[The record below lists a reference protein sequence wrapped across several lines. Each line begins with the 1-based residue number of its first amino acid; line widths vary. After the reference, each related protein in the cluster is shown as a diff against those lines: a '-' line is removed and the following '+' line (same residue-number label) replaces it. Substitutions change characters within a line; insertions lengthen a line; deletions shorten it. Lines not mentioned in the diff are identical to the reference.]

1 MLFGD
6 RIKELRNLADMSQQE
21 LANRTGLSLR
31 SIQNYESNQRYPKD
45 VAILNKLCAALG
57 TTIEE
62 LMKEEDQFIL
72 EAASKFGSRG
82 KNDAEKLIEEV
93 GGLFAGGELNEE
105 DKDKV
110 FRAITE
116 KRKII
121 IKSTLPKNTKRTAS
135 RMNSHCPF
143 FGIVCLLYLL
153 CWGR

>member
-6 RIKELRNLADMSQQE
+6 KIKELRTSAGMSQQE
-21 LANRTGLSLR
+21 LANKAGLSLR

-45 VAILNKLCAALG
+45 VAILNKLCKALN

-62 LMKEEDQFIL
+62 LMKEEDNFIQ
-72 EAASKFGSRG
+72 EASEKYGTRG
-82 KNDAEKLIEEV
+82 KKDAQKLVDEL

-116 KRKII
+116 MYWKAKDNNKKYTPKKYRKE
-121 IKSTLPKNTKRTAS
+121 SNE
-135 RMNSHCPF
+135 
-143 FGIVCLLYLL
+143 
-153 CWGR
+153 

>member
-72 EAASKFGSRG
+72 EATSKFGSRG

-116 KRKII
+116 MYWKAKDNN
-121 IKSTLPKNTKRTAS
+121 KKYTPKKYKK
-135 RMNSHCPF
+135 NS
-143 FGIVCLLYLL
+143 GSNE
-153 CWGR
+153 

>member
-116 KRKII
+116 MYWKAKDNNRKY
-121 IKSTLPKNTKRTAS
+121 TPKKYKK
-135 RMNSHCPF
+135 NS
-143 FGIVCLLYLL
+143 GSNE
-153 CWGR
+153 

>member
-6 RIKELRNLADMSQQE
+6 RIKELRGLAGMSQQE
-21 LANRTGLSLR
+21 LANKSGLSLR

-45 VAILNKLCAALG
+45 VAILNKLCKALN

-62 LMKEEDQFIL
+62 LMKEEDNFIQ
-72 EAASKFGSRG
+72 EASEKYGTRG
-82 KNDAEKLIEEV
+82 KKDAQKLVDEL

-116 KRKII
+116 MYWKAKDNNKKYTPKKYRKE
-121 IKSTLPKNTKRTAS
+121 SDE
-135 RMNSHCPF
+135 
-143 FGIVCLLYLL
+143 
-153 CWGR
+153 

>member
-6 RIKELRNLADMSQQE
+6 RIKELRSLADMSQQE

-116 KRKII
+116 MYWKAKDNN
-121 IKSTLPKNTKRTAS
+121 KKYTPKKYKK
-135 RMNSHCPF
+135 NSESNE
-143 FGIVCLLYLL
+143 
-153 CWGR
+153 

>member
-6 RIKELRNLADMSQQE
+6 RVKELRSLAGMSQQE
-21 LANRTGLSLR
+21 LANKAGLSLR

-45 VAILNKLCAALG
+45 VAILNKLCKALN

-62 LMKEEDQFIL
+62 LMKGEDNFIQ
-72 EAASKFGSRG
+72 EASEKYGTRG
-82 KNDAEKLIEEV
+82 KKDAQKLVDEI

-116 KRKII
+116 MYWRAKDNNKKYTPKKYRKD
-121 IKSTLPKNTKRTAS
+121 SDE
-135 RMNSHCPF
+135 
-143 FGIVCLLYLL
+143 
-153 CWGR
+153 

>member
-6 RIKELRNLADMSQQE
+6 RIKELRGLAGMSQQE
-21 LANRTGLSLR
+21 LANKSGLSLR

-45 VAILNKLCAALG
+45 VAILNKLCKALN

-62 LMKEEDQFIL
+62 LMKEEDNFIQ
-72 EAASKFGSRG
+72 EASEKYGTRG
-82 KNDAEKLIEEV
+82 KKDAQKLVDEI

-116 KRKII
+116 MYWRAKDNNKKYTPKKYRKE
-121 IKSTLPKNTKRTAS
+121 SDE
-135 RMNSHCPF
+135 
-143 FGIVCLLYLL
+143 
-153 CWGR
+153 

>member
-6 RIKELRNLADMSQQE
+6 RIKELRNLAEMSQQE

-45 VAILNKLCAALG
+45 VAILNKLCTALG

-116 KRKII
+116 MYWKAKDNN
-121 IKSTLPKNTKRTAS
+121 KKYTPKKYKK
-135 RMNSHCPF
+135 NSESNE
-143 FGIVCLLYLL
+143 
-153 CWGR
+153 

>member
-57 TTIEE
+57 TTIDE

-116 KRKII
+116 MYWKAKDNN
-121 IKSTLPKNTKRTAS
+121 KKYTPKKYKK
-135 RMNSHCPF
+135 NSESNE
-143 FGIVCLLYLL
+143 
-153 CWGR
+153 

>member
-45 VAILNKLCAALG
+45 VAILNKLCTALG

-116 KRKII
+116 MYWKAKDNN
-121 IKSTLPKNTKRTAS
+121 IKYTPKKYKK
-135 RMNSHCPF
+135 NSESNE
-143 FGIVCLLYLL
+143 
-153 CWGR
+153 

>member
-45 VAILNKLCAALG
+45 VAILNKLCTALG

-116 KRKII
+116 MYWKAKD
-121 IKSTLPKNTKRTAS
+121 KNKKYTPKKYKK
-135 RMNSHCPF
+135 NSDSNE
-143 FGIVCLLYLL
+143 
-153 CWGR
+153 

>member
-93 GGLFAGGELNEE
+93 GVLFAGGELNEE

-110 FRAITE
+110 FGAITE
-116 KRKII
+116 MYWKAKDNN
-121 IKSTLPKNTKRTAS
+121 KKYTPKKYKK
-135 RMNSHCPF
+135 NSESNE
-143 FGIVCLLYLL
+143 
-153 CWGR
+153 

>member
-6 RIKELRNLADMSQQE
+6 KIKELRNLEKMSQQE

-45 VAILNKLCAALG
+45 VAILNKLCSVLH

-62 LMKEEDQFIL
+62 LMQEEDNFIV
-72 EAASKFGSRG
+72 EAASKYSYRG
-82 KNDAEKLIEEV
+82 KKDAEILVEEI
-93 GGLFAGGELNEE
+93 GGLFAGGELNEQ

-116 KRKII
+116 MYWKAKDNN
-121 IKSTLPKNTKRTAS
+121 KKYTPQKHKKNSNPDA
-135 RMNSHCPF
+135 
-143 FGIVCLLYLL
+143 
-153 CWGR
+153 

>member
-93 GGLFAGGELNEE
+93 GVLFAGGELNEE

-116 KRKII
+116 MYWKAKDNNRKY
-121 IKSTLPKNTKRTAS
+121 TPKKYKK
-135 RMNSHCPF
+135 NSESNE
-143 FGIVCLLYLL
+143 
-153 CWGR
+153 

>member
-116 KRKII
+116 MYWKAKDNN
-121 IKSTLPKNTKRTAS
+121 KKYTPKKYKKHSGSNE
-135 RMNSHCPF
+135 
-143 FGIVCLLYLL
+143 
-153 CWGR
+153 

>member
-57 TTIEE
+57 TTIEA

-116 KRKII
+116 MYWKAKDNN
-121 IKSTLPKNTKRTAS
+121 KKYTPKKYKK
-135 RMNSHCPF
+135 NSESNE
-143 FGIVCLLYLL
+143 
-153 CWGR
+153 

>member
-6 RIKELRNLADMSQQE
+6 RIKELRSLADMSQQE

-116 KRKII
+116 MYWKAKDNN
-121 IKSTLPKNTKRTAS
+121 KKYTPKKYKK
-135 RMNSHCPF
+135 NS
-143 FGIVCLLYLL
+143 GSNE
-153 CWGR
+153 

>member
-6 RIKELRNLADMSQQE
+6 KIKELRTSAGMSQQE
-21 LANRTGLSLR
+21 LANKAGLSLR

-45 VAILNKLCAALG
+45 VAILNKLCKALN

-62 LMKEEDQFIL
+62 LMKEEDNFIQ
-72 EAASKFGSRG
+72 EASEKYGTRG
-82 KNDAEKLIEEV
+82 KKDAQKLVDEL

-116 KRKII
+116 MYWRDKDNNKKYTPKKYRKE
-121 IKSTLPKNTKRTAS
+121 SDE
-135 RMNSHCPF
+135 
-143 FGIVCLLYLL
+143 
-153 CWGR
+153 